1 MGDPVGQAPLF
12 ELRGAV
18 VRFGDRVALGPVELA
33 VARGQTVALLGPSGS
48 GKSTL
53 LRLLL
58 GLLRPDAGTVLF
70 DGAPP
75 TRAARLRMG
84 TVIQD
89 GGLFPHLTAAA
100 NVGLMPRQLGWSTAR
115 IAARTEEL
123 AALTEFPRDA
133 LARHPGQLSGGQRQ
147 RVALMRALVLDPEA
161 LLLDEPL
168 GALDPLIRADLQE
181 ELRAIF
187 ARLGKTV
194 VFVTHD
200 LAEAGFFAARI
211 VLLAEGRVVQ
221 DGTWR
226 QLLDEPASPFVSRFV
241 RAQRRPEP

>member
-1 MGDPVGQAPLF
+1 
-12 ELRGAV
+12 
-18 VRFGDRVALGPVELA
+18 
-33 VARGQTVALLGPSGS
+33 
-48 GKSTL
+48 
-53 LRLLL
+53 
-58 GLLRPDAGTVLF
+58 VLF

-75 TRAARLRMG
+75 ARAARLRMG
-84 TVIQD
+84 TVMLE
-89 GGLFPHLTAAA
+89 GGVFPPMTEGGYI
-100 NVGLMPRQLGWSTAR
+100 GLMPRQLGWSAER

-123 AALTEFPRDA
+123 AALTDFPRDA
-133 LARHPGQLSGGQRQ
+133 LLRHPGQLSGGQRQ

-181 ELRAIF
+181 ELKAIF

-226 QLLDEPASPFVSRFV
+226 QLLDEPATPFVSRFV